1 MKEFVCEV
9 CGYIHKGI
17 KAPDKCPDCD
27 SGTNLFTMI
36 DKNPE
41 APKRKKQR
49 EKELAQLKAQ
59 SKNKAKSKGTSK
71 FKSKSNV
78 TSNFKAKKR

>member
-9 CGYIHKGI
+9 CGYVHKDF
-17 KAPDKCPDCD
+17 KAPDLCPECD
-27 SGTNLFTMI
+27 AGINLFTMI

-41 APKRKKQR
+41 ITKRKKQR

-59 SKNKAKSKGTSK
+59 SKNKAKSTGNSK
-71 FKSKSNV
+71 FKSKSNAP
-78 TSNFKAKKR
+78 SNFKAKKR

>member
-9 CGYIHKGI
+9 CGYVHKDF
-17 KAPDKCPDCD
+17 KAPDICPEC
-27 SGTNLFTMI
+27 GAGINLFTMI

-41 APKRKKQR
+41 ITKRKKQR

-59 SKNKAKSKGTSK
+59 SKNKAKSTGASK
-71 FKSKSNV
+71 FKSKSNG

>member
-41 APKRKKQR
+41 AT
-49 EKELAQLKAQ
+49 KELAQLKAQ